1 MCTISKILWS
11 NRCFKLQR
19 RGYCTAA
26 PPAFDGGLV
35 AADMQ
40 LCALRYRQALA
51 AQEGLPELTPE
62 SLTGQP
68 GVGQSA
74 AQVFH
79 SVDERCKSYQ
89 H

>member
-1 MCTISKILWS
+1 M
-11 NRCFKLQR
+11 
-19 RGYCTAA
+19 A
-26 PPAFDGGLV
+26 PSVFDGGLV

-51 AQEGLPELTPE
+51 ARGDAGADAGEPDGPARR
-62 SLTGQP
+62 
-68 GVGQSA
+68 GQSA

>member
-1 MCTISKILWS
+1 MRPALPASAGHP
-11 NRCFKLQR
+11 R
-19 RGYCTAA
+19 R
-26 PPAFDGGLV
+26 
-35 AADMQ
+35 
-40 LCALRYRQALA
+40 
-51 AQEGLPELTPE
+51 LPELTPE

>member
-1 MCTISKILWS
+1 
-11 NRCFKLQR
+11 
-19 RGYCTAA
+19 
-26 PPAFDGGLV
+26 
-35 AADMQ
+35 MQ

>member
-1 MCTISKILWS
+1 MARKIILDV
-11 NRCFKLQR
+11 
-19 RGYCTAA
+19 A
-26 PPAFDGGLV
+26 PSVFDGGLV

-51 AQEGLPELTPE
+51 AHDGLPELTPE